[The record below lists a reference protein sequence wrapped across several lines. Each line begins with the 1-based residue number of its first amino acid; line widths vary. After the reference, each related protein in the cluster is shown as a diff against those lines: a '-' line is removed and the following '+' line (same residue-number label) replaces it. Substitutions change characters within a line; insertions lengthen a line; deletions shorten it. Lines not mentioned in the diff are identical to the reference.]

1 MRHLPHNTH
10 YAEKLGVIHGDC
22 TEAGAA
28 FALAA
33 ELKLMTSVG
42 VEERLVFLLARSC
55 DIGVYPVSST
65 IEFPVTRIAPT
76 VWITVGAILGFKVLV
91 H

>member
-10 YAEKLGVIHGDC
+10 YAEKLSIIHGDC

-33 ELKLMTSVG
+33 KLKLVAGAG
-42 VEERLVFLLARSC
+42 VEEGLVFFVARTC
-55 DIGVYPVSST
+55 DLGVNPIPPT
-65 IEFPVTRIAPT
+65 IEIPVT
-76 VWITVGAILGFKVLV
+76 
-91 H
+91 